1 MKKITHFLIFTLL
14 LIMASSAFAGSK
26 SRRGTAGAQEL
37 MIPMGSRGIAMSG
50 AYVAGLSGIEAASWN
65 IAGLANMDKTG
76 EALFSNNNWIADI
89 GLTYGAVAAKFG
101 NSVYGISLKSVNF
114 GDIAVTT
121 TDEPDGTGAMYTPTY
136 ITMGFLYAR
145 KVTDRILFGSSMKLV
160 SERIMRES
168 AFGIVLDAGVQYRTG
183 TGLQLGASIRNLGL
197 NMQFDGSDLE
207 ELHQPS
213 GTEPGTPIE
222 PRRIVLQEF
231 ELPTTIELGVGY
243 GPIDFGP
250 AKATFA
256 GSFLNNNFSFDE
268 IRLGAEISLMNML
281 SLRGGIAIGV
291 DPEPY
296 GADMIQDTDDDSDDD
311 AFENNSEEFIWGP
324 TIGFGLDLSR
334 LTGMGL
340 SVDYAYRT
348 AEYFDGV
355 QWLTFKVA
363 F

>member
-1 MKKITHFLIFTLL
+1 MRLIKQSLTIV
-14 LIMASSAFAGSK
+14 LILSMTVGLYAGSK

-37 MIPMGSRGIAMSG
+37 MIPMGSRGTAMSG
-50 AYVAGLSGIEAASWN
+50 AYVAGLSGIEAAAWN
-65 IAGLANMDKTG
+65 VAGLANISGNG
-76 EALFSNNNWIADI
+76 EAMFSRNEWIADL
-89 GLTYGAVAAKFG
+89 GLTYGAVAAKLGNNVFG
-101 NSVYGISLKSVNF
+101 MSLKSVDF
-114 GDIAVTT
+114 GDIDVTT
-121 TDEPDGTGAMYTPTY
+121 SEEPDGTGATYSPNYLTLSFMY
-136 ITMGFLYAR
+136 GR

-160 SERIMRES
+160 SEQIMRVN
-168 AFGIVLDAGVQYRTG
+168 AFGIALDAGVQYRTG

-197 NMQFDGSDLE
+197 NMRFDGSDLE
-207 ELHQPS
+207 ELHQPDD
-213 GTEPGTPIE
+213 TEPGTPVE

-243 GPIDFGP
+243 GPIDLGP

-268 IRLGAEISLMNML
+268 IRLGIELTLMNMF
-281 SLRGGIAIGV
+281 SVRAGTAIGF

-296 GADMIQDTDDDSDDD
+296 GADMVQDTDDDDADDT
-311 AFENNSEEFIWGP
+311 FESSSEEFIWGP
-324 TIGFGLDLSR
+324 TFGFGLDLSS
-334 LTGMGL
+334 LAGMGL

-355 QWLTFKVA
+355 QWLTLKIA